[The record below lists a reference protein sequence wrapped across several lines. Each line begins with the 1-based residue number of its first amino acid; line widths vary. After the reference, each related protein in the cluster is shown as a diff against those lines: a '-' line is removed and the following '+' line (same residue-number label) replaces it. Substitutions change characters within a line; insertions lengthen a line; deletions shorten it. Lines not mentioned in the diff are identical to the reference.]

1 MKRFYFLVIFS
12 DDLDISPDF
21 FEYFAATFPILHA
34 DPTLW
39 CVSAWN
45 DNGKVNMVADDPGL
59 FIKLIIA
66 ASIYSTGKRSF
77 YLCSC
82 GVCVCVCVCVS
93 TP

>member
-1 MKRFYFLVIFS
+1 MNSFFHKVVLECLMYDFNFAVIFS

-59 FIKLIIA
+59 FIE
-66 ASIYSTGKRSF
+66 
-77 YLCSC
+77 
-82 GVCVCVCVCVS
+82 
-93 TP
+93 

>member
-1 MKRFYFLVIFS
+1 MFPLVV

-45 DNGKVNMVADDPGL
+45 DNGKANMVADDPGL
-59 FIKLIIA
+59 F
-66 ASIYSTGKRSF
+66 
-77 YLCSC
+77 
-82 GVCVCVCVCVS
+82 
-93 TP
+93 

>member
-1 MKRFYFLVIFS
+1 MHKRFSNTNVLFAFFS

-45 DNGKVNMVADDPGL
+45 DNGKVSMVADDPGK
-59 FIKLIIA
+59 F
-66 ASIYSTGKRSF
+66 
-77 YLCSC
+77 
-82 GVCVCVCVCVS
+82 VQ
-93 TP
+93 